1 MAVFLKAWLRQ
12 HKPNNFCLQ
21 TRIFYSHSGSNLR
34 LQQNWPTAW
43 SKKRTCEHNTWK
55 RWQFIEHYLMGV
67 KFRQVSVLGGCRL
80 GKRFHLFRSEQPVS
94 DKGALRFG
102 QIIKKN
108 YAKSTIAYH
117 YKMNSA
123 LLTCCYL
130 WERSELDD
138 FNDTPLY
145 VGFKSVSYYFVLGL
159 FS

>member
-1 MAVFLKAWLRQ
+1 MHISHSQ

-34 LQQNWPTAW
+34 PQQNWPTAW

-55 RWQFIEHYLMGV
+55 RWQFIEHYLKGV

-80 GKRFHLFRSEQPVS
+80 GKRCHLFRSEQPVS
-94 DKGALRFG
+94 DKGTLRFG

-130 WERSELDD
+130 WERSELVPND

-159 FS
+159 FF